1 MRRIDRSKAKG
12 KKGAKDSGGAGRE
25 GMHERVRS
33 AKGRKISSTR
43 WLERQ
48 LNDPYVQQAK
58 ALGYRSRAA
67 FKIIELDDR
76 FRFLKRGARVLDLGA
91 APGGWSQIASD
102 RVGREGTVIAVD
114 ILEMDNLSDVEI
126 MQLDFTEP
134 EAEGTIRAAL
144 LASGDDGVDV
154 VLSDM
159 APSTTGHRSTD
170 HVRIVSLCDDAFD
183 FAVQILKPGG
193 TFVAKVLQGGTEGAL
208 LTRMKEHFEIVRHAK
223 PKSSRPES
231 AETYVVATGFRG

>member
-1 MRRIDRSKAKG
+1 MRRIDRSKSKG
-12 KKGAKDSGGAGRE
+12 KKGARSGSGAGRE

-67 FKIIELDDR
+67 FKLIELDDR

-91 APGGWSQIASD
+91 APGGWSQIASS
-102 RVGREGTVIAVD
+102 RVGREGTVVAVD
-114 ILEMDNLSDVEI
+114 ILEMDNLSDVEFI
-126 MQLDFTEP
+126 QLDFTEP
-134 EAEGTIRAAL
+134 EAESTIRAAIQ
-144 LASGDDGVDV
+144 SEGQTGVDV

-159 APSTTGHRSTD
+159 APPTTGHRATD
-170 HVRIVSLCDDAFD
+170 HVRIVGMCELAFN
-183 FAVQILKPGG
+183 FALQVLAPGG

-208 LTRMKEHFEIVRHAK
+208 LALMKEHFETVRHAK
-223 PKSSRPES
+223 PKASRPES